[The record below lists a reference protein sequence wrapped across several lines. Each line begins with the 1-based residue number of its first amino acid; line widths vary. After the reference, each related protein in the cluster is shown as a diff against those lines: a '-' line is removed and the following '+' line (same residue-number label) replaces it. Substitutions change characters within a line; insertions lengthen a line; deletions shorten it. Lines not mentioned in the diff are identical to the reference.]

1 MASLNTCISSPSN
14 NTPSSS
20 NESFYLGKSTSSWT
34 NEKELTLLNIET
46 FLEISPDDVFVMGFR
61 EFFKGDKQVITH
73 YLKKHFPLCKSNDL
87 HLKNKK
93 ECFKFTLNEM
103 LPVNC
108 EDMEDVDVAGLYR
121 FNKDIETKSFAEY
134 TMESKYSP
142 DRSWLQNCCEENDK
156 TYKTKE
162 TTCQKIFYRLK
173 SFSDQLLIM
182 TNNRKKMDLTNKMF
196 RDLFLSFVQI
206 FELIIIDDNNFQ
218 AYNMTVGTKTIR
230 SEPDAVIC
238 KFFPTD
244 VLQFTEKVIAVVH
257 VEEEKD
263 SCENI
268 STKSKRRRTDDDKTS
283 TTIGHIG
290 SNIQGQHT
298 GEMIAA
304 LSSSVF
310 GFNGIFGFIVQGTK
324 VTVTSLRTSG
334 QFSEQLKNGN
344 IKNAHATVRYSPQ
357 CNILTKEGRSQLI
370 DIFLG
375 MKVLLQCL
383 EL

>member
-1 MASLNTCISSPSN
+1 
-14 NTPSSS
+14 
-20 NESFYLGKSTSSWT
+20 
-34 NEKELTLLNIET
+34 
-46 FLEISPDDVFVMGFR
+46 
-61 EFFKGDKQVITH
+61 
-73 YLKKHFPLCKSNDL
+73 
-87 HLKNKK
+87 
-93 ECFKFTLNEM
+93 
-103 LPVNC
+103 
-108 EDMEDVDVAGLYR
+108 
-121 FNKDIETKSFAEY
+121 
-134 TMESKYSP
+134 
-142 DRSWLQNCCEENDK
+142 
-156 TYKTKE
+156 
-162 TTCQKIFYRLK
+162 
-173 SFSDQLLIM
+173 
-182 TNNRKKMDLTNKMF
+182 
-196 RDLFLSFVQI
+196 
-206 FELIIIDDNNFQ
+206 
-218 AYNMTVGTKTIR
+218 
-230 SEPDAVIC
+230 
-238 KFFPTD
+238 
-244 VLQFTEKVIAVVH
+244 
-257 VEEEKD
+257 EEKD

-268 STKSKRRRTDDDKTS
+268 STKSKRRRTDDDKIS

-310 GFNGIFGFIVQGTK
+310 GINGIFGFIVQGTK

>member
-1 MASLNTCISSPSN
+1 
-14 NTPSSS
+14 
-20 NESFYLGKSTSSWT
+20 
-34 NEKELTLLNIET
+34 
-46 FLEISPDDVFVMGFR
+46 
-61 EFFKGDKQVITH
+61 
-73 YLKKHFPLCKSNDL
+73 
-87 HLKNKK
+87 
-93 ECFKFTLNEM
+93 
-103 LPVNC
+103 
-108 EDMEDVDVAGLYR
+108 
-121 FNKDIETKSFAEY
+121 
-134 TMESKYSP
+134 
-142 DRSWLQNCCEENDK
+142 
-156 TYKTKE
+156 
-162 TTCQKIFYRLK
+162 
-173 SFSDQLLIM
+173 M

-196 RDLFLSFVQI
+196 QDLFLSFVRI
-206 FELIIIDDNNFQ
+206 FELMIIDDNNFQ

-263 SCENI
+263 SCEYT

-283 TTIGHIG
+283 NTMGHIG

-334 QFSEQLKNGN
+334 QFSEQLKKGN